1 MDTLLRKDVSAPL
14 PRASLLEENSR
25 IDELMIWL
33 HDRNKLVLRKYL
45 ISQVQEAIGLVE
57 VN

>member
-1 MDTLLRKDVSAPL
+1 
-14 PRASLLEENSR
+14 
-25 IDELMIWL
+25 MIWL